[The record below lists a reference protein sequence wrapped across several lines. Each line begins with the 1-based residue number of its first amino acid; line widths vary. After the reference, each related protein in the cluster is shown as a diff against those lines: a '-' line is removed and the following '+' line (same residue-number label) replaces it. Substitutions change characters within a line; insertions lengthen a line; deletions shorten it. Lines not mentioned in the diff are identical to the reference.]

1 MWCIEVSSCLSNGR
15 PRLLPRSDVLVP
27 SRVRVKFSN
36 TVRIVHKSGH
46 WSNNLLFHHSEMR
59 NYLLPSGIRGSLRE
73 WAIYFGSIKLHE
85 FSEPWFV
92 YLNWVHE
99 SPLFCT
105 FIEHEKYVNRI
116 WWDSTSAFHNF
127 WTFSLSVSVAFFR
140 SRYIKMTFNGLDWLF
155 SQ

>member
-1 MWCIEVSSCLSNGR
+1 MILSFLELKPKGSRCRISEFGEKHVSVSYLSLVCMCGVLKSVLACQTAD
-15 PRLLPRSDVLVP
+15 PGSLPRSDDLVP

-46 WSNNLLFHHSEMR
+46 WSNDLLFHHSEMR

-105 FIEHEKYVNRI
+105 FIEHEQFVNRI
-116 WWDSTSAFHNF
+116 WWD
-127 WTFSLSVSVAFFR
+127 
-140 SRYIKMTFNGLDWLF
+140 
-155 SQ
+155 